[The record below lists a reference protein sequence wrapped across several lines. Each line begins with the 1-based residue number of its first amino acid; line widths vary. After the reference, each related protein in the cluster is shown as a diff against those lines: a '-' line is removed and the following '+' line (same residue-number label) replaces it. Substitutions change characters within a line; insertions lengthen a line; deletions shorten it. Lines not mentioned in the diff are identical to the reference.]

1 MILVDANLLL
11 YAYNASSEEHHQA
24 KEWLE
29 DALSGAE
36 PVAFCWPVLLA
47 FIRIATNARAFPR
60 PLSRLEAIIA
70 VTSWLER
77 PQAVVVSAG
86 QNHWDVLQRL
96 LSEGKIS
103 GPLVSD
109 AHLAA
114 LTIEHGGTLFTTD
127 RDFGRFPDLKFRNPL
142 GNASAY
148 G

>member
-11 YAYNASSEEHHQA
+11 YSYNASAVEHGPA

-29 DALSGAE
+29 DVLSGAE

-47 FIRIATNARAFPR
+47 FIRIATNVRAFPR
-60 PLSRLEAIIA
+60 PLSRLEAMVA

-86 QNHWDVLQRL
+86 LGHWEVLQRL

-103 GPLVSD
+103 GGLVSD

-114 LTIEHGGTLFTTD
+114 LTMEHGATLFTTD
-127 RDFGRFPDLKFRNPL
+127 RDFSRFPNLKFKNPI
-142 GNASAY
+142 GN
-148 G
+148 